1 MTEKPEL
8 LYPPIYDEKTN
19 ATIYRVPLAS
29 PTGEAVLRNAEDD
42 GYSIYIAEDL
52 TDDQARA
59 KAAHAIE
66 HIKNNDHEKADVQQI
81 EAEAHHIKT
90 EEPQK
95 KKAPAPRRRK
105 KKRKFTA
112 LELELLRRDPFLQE
126 LLEIPEDEIP
136 MKPNATEMSKER
148 FKEIHT
154 LMEDQYKRK

>member
-1 MTEKPEL
+1 MTERPEL

-19 ATIYRVPLAS
+19 STIYRIPLAS
-29 PTGEAVLRNAEDD
+29 PTGEAVLPNAEDD

-81 EAEAHHIKT
+81 EAEAHHIKM
-90 EEPQK
+90 EEPPK
-95 KKAPAPRRRK
+95 KKVSASRRK

-112 LELELLRRDPFLQE
+112 LELELLRRDPFLHE

-136 MKPNATEMSKER
+136 KKPNAEGMSMER
-148 FKEIHT
+148 FEEIHE
-154 LMEDQYKRK
+154 LMKETKK

>member
-52 TDDQARA
+52 TDDQAKA

-66 HIKNNDHEKADVQQI
+66 HIKNNDHEKSDVQQI

-90 EEPQK
+90 EEPP
-95 KKAPAPRRRK
+95 KKAKTPALRQKK

-112 LELELLRRDPFLQE
+112 FELEQLRQNPFLKE

-136 MKPNATEMSKER
+136 RKANDSVMSQER
-148 FKEIHT
+148 FEEIHE
-154 LMEDQYKRK
+154 MMKKK